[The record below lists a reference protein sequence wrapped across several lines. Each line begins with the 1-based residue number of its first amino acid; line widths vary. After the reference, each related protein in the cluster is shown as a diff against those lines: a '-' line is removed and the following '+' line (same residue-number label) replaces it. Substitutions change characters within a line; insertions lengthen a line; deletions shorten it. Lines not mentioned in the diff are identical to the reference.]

1 MDQPDLRMLIV
12 KGIQTTQNDP
22 GEAGFLLPTEAQS
35 LLTHM
40 TQATCPQN
48 PGVSL
53 SSERRGIC
61 TVNPICTDSY
71 KLFEMSPGV
80 PAVAQG

>member
-40 TQATCPQN
+40 TQATCPRF
-48 PGVSL
+48 S
-53 SSERRGIC
+53 
-61 TVNPICTDSY
+61 DSQF
-71 KLFEMSPGV
+71 LNN
-80 PAVAQG
+80 AQI